1 MSAEP
6 DLPAPAPR
14 RVGFADV
21 GGVRLRYSVTGQG
34 RPLLLVMGVG
44 APLELWGPFEDQL
57 NARGI
62 CTVAFDAPG
71 TGESERLRLP
81 TRMPGL
87 ARLVVR
93 LLDHLQFPQVDVL
106 GVSFGGAL
114 AQEITH
120 QAPERVGRLV
130 LAATACGLG
139 GIPGHPRTLL
149 KLATPRRYYSR
160 DYWARVAPSLYGGRV
175 RREPELVRREAM
187 LHMGEPP
194 SLLGYAGQVYAITGW
209 SSFPWLHRLRQP
221 TLVLAGDDDP
231 IVPLVNGRI
240 LARRIPGARLEVVR
254 GGGHL
259 FLLEESEAMAELVAG
274 FLERS

>member
-1 MSAEP
+1 M
-6 DLPAPAPR
+6 PASR
-14 RVGFADV
+14 QVGFAEI
-21 GGVRLRYSVTGQG
+21 GGTRLRYSVSGEG

-44 APLELWGPFEDQL
+44 APLDLWGAFEDGL

-71 TGESERLRLP
+71 TGQSGLLRTP
-81 TRMPGL
+81 VRMPGL
-87 ARLVVR
+87 ARLSMR
-93 LLDHLQFPQVDVL
+93 LLDYLEIPRADVL

-114 AQEITH
+114 AQEIAR
-120 QAPERVGRLV
+120 QAPTRVDNLV

-139 GIPGHPRTLL
+139 GLPGHPRVLL
-149 KLATPRRYYSR
+149 KLTTPRRYYSR

-175 RREPELVRREAM
+175 RREPELMRQEAVI
-187 LHMGEPP
+187 HMGRPP
-194 SLLGYAGQVYAITGW
+194 SPLGYLGQLYAITGW
-209 SSFPWLHRLRQP
+209 SSLPWLHRLSQR

-231 IVPLVNGRI
+231 IVPVINGRI

-259 FLLEESEAMAELVAG
+259 FLLEEAEAMAELVAE
-274 FLERS
+274 FLRAGRR